1 VDRDSPADGAG
12 IQAGDV
18 IITVG
23 GKTSVGMDLQHFNR
37 LLSSGDDKEITMV
50 IKRGGEE
57 KAVSFKLKNRI

>member
-1 VDRDSPADGAG
+1 
-12 IQAGDV
+12 
-18 IITVG
+18 
-23 GKTSVGMDLQHFNR
+23 MDLQHFNR